1 MNEDI
6 NFLLRINVCPL
17 KQPERAR
24 GAAEPRCSRSSRSP
38 EAGKCGW
45 ENPEKMVENENPQF
59 HEKCLIF
66 LMPMFQT

>member
-1 MNEDI
+1 M
-6 NFLLRINVCPL
+6 FVQTL

-45 ENPEKMVENENPQF
+45 ENPDKNGGKLKPSAS
-59 HEKCLIF
+59 
-66 LMPMFQT
+66 